1 MADKKISQ
9 LTALTTQASA
19 DELVIVDSSAS
30 QTKRITVNNLFQ
42 GIPISVLVNSTE
54 ANPAQNNTSDAVSLH
69 NAGLLR
75 ASTTNAA
82 APLDLNVKSRDGDIA
97 QFRKDGSLIGEI
109 GVNESDLYIGT
120 GDTTIRFADG
130 ADVVIPR
137 GTNGASRDD
146 AISLGNSANRFK
158 DVALSGGVFL
168 GGTGTANKLEDYEEG
183 TWTPE
188 IADANTGGNTGTAS
202 TLEGAY
208 TKIGRMV
215 HLTFRCVDV
224 DTTGLSPANGI
235 RIRNLPFTSGSGV
248 KGSAEGSLRLDLCNT
263 SDDAVTITVN
273 VGSSATYMT
282 IRQTRDNANDLQLP
296 VSALTSGTADIF
308 GTITYFIN

>member
-97 QFRKDGSLIGEI
+97 QFRKDGTLIGNI
-109 GVNESDLYIGT
+109 GVSSSNAY
-120 GDTTIRFADG
+120 FASSEFG
-130 ADVVIPR
+130 IKPTSVGFVSTNTSGVAQ
-137 GTNGASRDD
+137 NGAED
-146 AISLGNSANRFK
+146 LGGSSFRWRNLY
-158 DVALSGGVFL
+158 LSGGAYL
-168 GGTGTANKLEDYEEG
+168 GGTGSANLLDDYEEG

-202 TLEGAY
+202 TIEGAY
-208 TKIGRMV
+208 TKVGRMV
-215 HLTFRCVDV
+215 NLTFRCVDI

-235 RIRNLPFTSGSGV
+235 RIRNLPFSSGSGV
-248 KGSAEGSLRLDLCNT
+248 KGTAEGSLRLDLCNT

>member
-69 NAGLLR
+69 NVGLLR

-97 QFRKDGSLIGEI
+97 QFRNDGTLIGNI
-109 GVNESDLYIGT
+109 GVSSSNAY
-120 GDTTIRFADG
+120 FASSEFG
-130 ADVVIPR
+130 IKPTSVGFVSTNTSGVAQ
-137 GTNGASRDD
+137 NGAED
-146 AISLGNSANRFK
+146 LGGSSFRWRNLY
-158 DVALSGGVFL
+158 LSGGAYL
-168 GGTGTANKLEDYEEG
+168 GGTGSANLLDDYEEG

-188 IADANTGGNTGTAS
+188 LADANTTGNTGTAA
-202 TLEGAY
+202 TIEGAY
-208 TKIGRMV
+208 TKVGRMV
-215 HLTFRCVDV
+215 QVTFRCVDV
-224 DTTGLSPANGI
+224 DTTGMLPANVL
-235 RIRNLPFTSGSGV
+235 RIRNLPFAAGSGI
-248 KGSAEGSLRLDLCNT
+248 KGISEGTVRLESFNL
-263 SDDAVTITVN
+263 DDDTVN
-273 VGSSATYMT
+273 LSIQAQSGASYLM
-282 IRQTRDNANDLQLP
+282 IRQTRDNKTDLS
-296 VSALTSGTADIF
+296 VTISMITSGSADIF
-308 GTITYFIN
+308 GSITYFTN